1 MSGHSKWAKVKH
13 QKAAND
19 PKKGQ
24 NFSKLANLI
33 AVASRE
39 GKDIETNP
47 KLRIAVEKA
56 KEIGMPKENIE
67 KAIKRGSGE
76 TNEEMN
82 MEEVLYEAYGPE
94 GSALLIKTITDNKNR
109 TLNEL
114 RHLLSLFDSKLA
126 QTGSVRWLFRE
137 TAVLEIPKKNW
148 DENLALEV
156 IEQGAEEIEESEDII
171 FVYCQPQKLNVLK
184 NFINERLPQAE
195 IKADLDFV
203 SSQNLTIQEP
213 ETKEKIDSLYNAL
226 IEHSDVENVYMNV
239 DFNEN

>member
-76 TNEEMN
+76 TNEAMTV
-82 MEEVLYEAYGPE
+82 EEVLYEAYGPQ

-137 TAVLEIPKKNW
+137 IAILEVPKKDWN
-148 DENLALEV
+148 ENLALEV
-156 IEQGAEEIEESEDII
+156 IEQGAEEIEETEETI
-171 FVYCQPQKLNVLK
+171 FIYCPPSKLNLLK
-184 NFINERLPQAE
+184 NFISERLPQTE
-195 IKADLDFV
+195 IKTDLGFL
-203 SSQNLTIQEP
+203 SSQNLIIQDP
-213 ETKEKIDSLYNAL
+213 ETKEKIDNLYNAL
-226 IEHSDVENVYMNV
+226 IEHNDVENVYLNV
-239 DFNEN
+239 DFD

>member
-76 TNEEMN
+76 TNEAMTV
-82 MEEVLYEAYGPE
+82 EEVLYEAYGPQ

-137 TAVLEIPKKNW
+137 IAILEVPKKDWN
-148 DENLALEV
+148 ENLALEV
-156 IEQGAEEIEESEDII
+156 IEQGAEEIEEAEETI
-171 FVYCQPQKLNVLK
+171 FIYCPPSKLNLLK
-184 NFINERLPQAE
+184 NFISERLPQTE
-195 IKADLDFV
+195 IKTDLGFL
-203 SSQNLTIQEP
+203 SSQNLIIQDP
-213 ETKEKIDSLYNAL
+213 ETKEKIDNLYNAL
-226 IEHSDVENVYMNV
+226 IEHNDVENVYLNV
-239 DFNEN
+239 DFD

>member
-76 TNEEMN
+76 TNEAMTV
-82 MEEVLYEAYGPE
+82 EEVLYEAYGPQ

-137 TAVLEIPKKNW
+137 IAILEVPKKDWN
-148 DENLALEV
+148 ENLALEV
-156 IEQGAEEIEESEDII
+156 IEQGAEEIEEAEETI
-171 FVYCQPQKLNVLK
+171 FIYCSPSKLNLLK
-184 NFINERLPQAE
+184 NFISERLPQTE
-195 IKADLDFV
+195 IKTDLGFL
-203 SSQNLTIQEP
+203 SSQNLIIQDP
-213 ETKEKIDSLYNAL
+213 ETKEKIDNLYNAL
-226 IEHSDVENVYMNV
+226 IEHNDVENVYLNV
-239 DFNEN
+239 DFD

>member
-76 TNEEMN
+76 TNEAMTV
-82 MEEVLYEAYGPE
+82 EEVLYEAYGPQ

-137 TAVLEIPKKNW
+137 IAILEVPKKDWN
-148 DENLALEV
+148 ENLALEI
-156 IEQGAEEIEESEDII
+156 IEQGAEEIEETEETI
-171 FVYCQPQKLNVLK
+171 FIYCPPSKLNLLK
-184 NFINERLPQAE
+184 NFISEQLPQTE
-195 IKADLDFV
+195 IKTDLGFL
-203 SSQNLTIQEP
+203 SSQNLIIQDP
-213 ETKEKIDSLYNAL
+213 ETKEKIDNLYNAL
-226 IEHSDVENVYMNV
+226 IEHNDVENVYLNV
-239 DFNEN
+239 DFD

>member
-76 TNEEMN
+76 TNEAM
-82 MEEVLYEAYGPE
+82 G
-94 GSALLIKTITDNKNR
+94 
-109 TLNEL
+109 TL
-114 RHLLSLFDSKLA
+114 
-126 QTGSVRWLFRE
+126 V
-137 TAVLEIPKKNW
+137 
-148 DENLALEV
+148 
-156 IEQGAEEIEESEDII
+156 
-171 FVYCQPQKLNVLK
+171 
-184 NFINERLPQAE
+184 
-195 IKADLDFV
+195 
-203 SSQNLTIQEP
+203 
-213 ETKEKIDSLYNAL
+213 
-226 IEHSDVENVYMNV
+226 V
-239 DFNEN
+239 DG